1 MNKKAAAKETS
12 SESESK
18 PTSDSQPPAPE
29 STTATTTTTT
39 KSNETN
45 KSSAA
50 TKSAKKTQEA
60 PSLSSSTSGSPST
73 NEQSSAQLV
82 APHQHQLAHHPQPY
96 LNYYPYPNVPLDVNT
111 AASWPQAMAAA
122 TMAMATACGN
132 ADPLAVAAYM
142 NYPPPDLA
150 AAVQYQDQFT
160 YGFTPA
166 YSFGYNTADYAPVS
180 GATPNP
186 TLWTPAAA
194 AATFVPSTTSPLN
207 QAKPASDAVSSSTS
221 TSSSVPVQQDPL
233 LIAQHMNDLSAQQ
246 ISPVYA
252 PQSTYKQHYHQHN
265 GNGHHHYRNSY
276 NSDVS
281 YMNRLAA
288 QQQSLVPAPLP
299 LQYYHYNNNPKQNGY
314 YDEFSSFQY
323 DGQSSG
329 AKMSSYKR
337 SAKNKSNYSAKQ
349 NAAGHAQ
356 STTNEFK
363 NSNTNEFVNTELMS
377 SEEMSNG
384 SGGSGA
390 LAKSDSKTW
399 ASIVGVQN
407 KSQNGPGQQQQQ
419 PQQQQQQPNKST
431 SPSNSA
437 ASSSSNQQQQTE
449 QQPTQ
454 FQSYNGNYKNAY
466 PSRNKPFKKYSK
478 QSFNNNN
485 NSNTNQEAQ
494 QYVEFNLNNGAFPP
508 ISINC
513 KFFFFF
519 LEFFEHKFSR
529 LIYEVK
535 LKTV

>member
-1 MNKKAAAKETS
+1 MNKKAAKEPS

-29 STTATTTTTT
+29 PTNTT
-39 KSNETN
+39 KSNESN
-45 KSSAA
+45 KASAA
-50 TKSAKKTQEA
+50 TKAAKKAQDPSA
-60 PSLSSSTSGSPST
+60 PSTSGSPST
-73 NEQSSAQLV
+73 TNEQTSAQLV
-82 APHQHQLAHHPQPY
+82 APHQHQLAQHHPQPY

-150 AAVQYQDQFT
+150 AVQYQDQFT

-180 GATPNP
+180 GAAPNP

-207 QAKPASDAVSSSTS
+207 PAKPASDAVSSSTS
-221 TSSSVPVQQDPL
+221 TSSSVPAQQDPL
-233 LIAQHMNDLSAQQ
+233 LIAQHMNDLGAQQ

-252 PQSTYKQHYHQHN
+252 AQSTYKQHYHQLN

-288 QQQSLVPAPLP
+288 QQQSLVAAPLP
-299 LQYYHYNNNPKQNGY
+299 LQYYHYNSNPKQNGY

-323 DGQSSG
+323 EGPSSG
-329 AKMSSYKR
+329 AKMSNYKAR
-337 SAKNKSNYSAKQ
+337 SAKNNKPSYSAKQ
-349 NAAGHAQ
+349 SAAAAAAAAAGHAQ
-356 STTNEFK
+356 STSNEFK

-384 SGGSGA
+384 SAGSGA

-419 PQQQQQQPNKST
+419 QQQQQPNKST
-431 SPSNSA
+431 SPSDSA
-437 ASSSSNQQQQTE
+437 ASSSSNQQLQAE

-454 FQSYNGNYKNAY
+454 FQAYNGNYKNAY

-478 QSFNNNN
+478 QSFNNS
-485 NSNTNQEAQ
+485 NSNQEAQ

-513 KFFFFF
+513 KFNICFF
-519 LEFFEHKFSR
+519 LFEIF
-529 LIYEVK
+529 
-535 LKTV
+535 